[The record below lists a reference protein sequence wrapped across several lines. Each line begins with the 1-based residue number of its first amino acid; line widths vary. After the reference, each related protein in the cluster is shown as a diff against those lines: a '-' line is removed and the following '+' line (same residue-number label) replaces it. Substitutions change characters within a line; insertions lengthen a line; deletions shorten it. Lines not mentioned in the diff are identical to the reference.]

1 MRKFLPLLLVFALA
15 LAACGG
21 DDDDDDDDVG
31 SIEDAETCEDIGDVF
46 IDELQV
52 LLDELSDLDVSA
64 ITDEDQPEA
73 MTNFEENLNGIDEKA
88 QELGCEDEEMAGIIE
103 GRFDELEADG
113 PLAEIVLDALRSEIE
128 SGEVFE

>member
-31 SIEDAETCEDIGDVF
+31 SIEDAETCEDVGDVF

-52 LLDELSDLDVSA
+52 LLDELSELDVSA
-64 ITDEDQPEA
+64 ISGDEQPEA
-73 MTNFEENLNGIDEKA
+73 MTDFEQNLDGIDEKA
-88 QELGCEDEEMAGIIE
+88 QELGCEDEEMAEIIE
-103 GRFDELEADG
+103 GRVDDLEADG
-113 PLAEIVLDALRSEIE
+113 PLAEIVLEAFRSEIE